1 MIMRLKE
8 NVFASIGTNPFAGE
22 IEKGIQYDLYE
33 AQGFVLEQSGAFP
46 KLKRSYEHGADQ
58 LIQHL
63 HSGAQQ
69 ILELGSGTGIATR
82 SLFRQNSNR
91 QVVGVEVSKGMKEV
105 SEYKFHQA
113 ERIPFQEK
121 VEAYFTHIGQSPSR
135 ELNDYWDSFREDTR
149 NLHQRAQF
157 VQGDIQ
163 DIAHL
168 VEHDYFDAATAN
180 QVLHWVDISQTF
192 SGLHQVLRNGGTVV
206 WNSASHFYDDAQYP
220 SEKWGWRQHQ
230 FVKCVVEEL
239 RREGLE
245 VTDYRSIQKPL
256 QNISSIT
263 RMTDEQGFSTEQVG
277 TLLLPV
283 DFQAML
289 TAQVPRL
296 SARAIQ
302 NDLPLE
308 EKQVYVD
315 AAILNAIRKGFPEDQ
330 YHKYDI
336 VPIFRSVKR

>member
-1 MIMRLKE
+1 MRLKE
-8 NVFASIGTNPFAGE
+8 NVFASKGTNPFAGE

-33 AQGFVLEQSGAFP
+33 AQGFVLDQSSTFP
-46 KLKRSYEHGADQ
+46 KLKRIYEHGADQ

-113 ERIPFQEK
+113 ERIPFREK
-121 VEAYFTHIGQSPSR
+121 VEAYFTHVGQRPSL

-157 VQGDIQ
+157 VEGDIQ

-180 QVLHWVDISQTF
+180 QVLHWVDISRTF
-192 SGLHQVLRNGGTVV
+192 AGLHQVLRKGGTVV

-220 SEKWGWRQHQ
+220 SEKWGFRYHQ
-230 FVKCVVEEL
+230 FMKYVIDEL
-239 RREGLE
+239 KREGLE
-245 VTDYRSIQKPL
+245 VTDYRSIQRPS
-256 QNISSIT
+256 QNMASIT
-263 RMTDEQGFSTEQVG
+263 RITDEQSFSTQQVG

-296 SARAIQ
+296 AAAAIQ
-302 NDLPLE
+302 NNLPLE
-308 EKQVYVD
+308 EKQIHID
-315 AAILNAIRKGFPEDQ
+315 TAILNAIRKNGFPEDK

-336 VPIFRSVKR
+336 VPIFKSVKR